1 MRFGKRKVTLVLAAL
16 LAAGVTADANAQ
28 FVRQEVIPF
37 ESQNV
42 SMAEVLNGVGG
53 PKVMLAGLLR
63 MAKAGPNQ
71 PVVVILHGAGGI
83 GPRHS
88 PQDEWAWVFNEA
100 GFSTFTVDS
109 FSGRDINTPAE
120 VGKVSP
126 LGRIADAFA
135 ALEVLSK
142 HPLVDP
148 KKVVVMGLSHGS
160 LAAIYSAMAR
170 FQKQYGGHKF
180 AANISVYGGCGT
192 KFREDEE
199 ITSPILFLHVNSG
212 VKVVKNQRF

>member
-28 FVRQEVIPF
+28 FVRQEVISF

-42 SMAEVLNGVGG
+42 STADVMNGVRG

-88 PQDEWAWVFNEA
+88 PQDEWAWVLNEA
-100 GFSTFTVDS
+100 GISTFMV
-109 FSGRDINTPAE
+109 
-120 VGKVSP
+120 
-126 LGRIADAFA
+126 
-135 ALEVLSK
+135 
-142 HPLVDP
+142 
-148 KKVVVMGLSHGS
+148 
-160 LAAIYSAMAR
+160 
-170 FQKQYGGHKF
+170 
-180 AANISVYGGCGT
+180 
-192 KFREDEE
+192 
-199 ITSPILFLHVNSG
+199 
-212 VKVVKNQRF
+212 